1 MAHADVSRSGG
12 GFSEGGSA
20 DRRYN
25 GSWIVEQSV
34 QMGQPVVRLTQPVRL
49 SVYSC
54 SHTQIFASL
63 NYRVLAFGF
72 LYGNEVAAEKT
83 GNFGLLDQVPSTV
96 PNAHAHA
103 DAAPAPRARV
113 DPRKH
118 RRVWRRQLEGHD
130 HGREVTASIP
140 PA

>member
-49 SVYSC
+49 SVYSR

-103 DAAPAPRARV
+103 DAPQRLG
-113 DPRKH
+113 
-118 RRVWRRQLEGHD
+118 LEWIHENIGAFGGD
-130 HGREVTASIP
+130 SSKVTIMGER
-140 PA
+140 